1 MGWLG
6 DQIAALNGDDFP
18 AAVLAVV
25 SLLTVGVASW
35 ALLILYLAWSP
46 ALRGL
51 ALALTPRILHGVVL
65 AGVAATL
72 NVPAAH
78 ADDRGVDGLRL
89 PDRPTVVGTAR
100 PPTNHL
106 VVVRPG
112 DTLWSIA
119 RARLGPD
126 ADVAGTARACDRW
139 YHANRDVIGDDPDL
153 IQPGQRLTAPSEDH
167 S

>member
-6 DQIAALNGDDFP
+6 DQIAALSGDDFP

-65 AGVAATL
+65 AGVAGAL

-89 PDRPTVVGTAR
+89 PGPADGRRHGETPDESTGRRAAR
-100 PPTNHL
+100 RHL
-106 VVVRPG
+106 VV
-112 DTLWSIA
+112 D
-119 RARLGPD
+119 RAGRLGPD

-139 YHANRDVIGDDPDL
+139 YHANLDVIGDDPDL
-153 IQPGQRLTAPSEDH
+153 IHPGQRLTAPSKDR